1 MDRAQVSEPVDPLA
15 GFYRGS
21 KRGPQGVH
29 RRGGRGRGYLDQDGL
44 AGVEARVAAVGGVGD
59 VEAAEDFDGG
69 VLGEDGIVD
78 AVLGHRTA
86 QVGRQVAAPPPPPP
100 QVVVLEVAHR
110 RLFQK
115 ATDQPNETSMTLTV
129 GELVE
134 WCGKRTT
141 WWQPPFCRQSRTLHW

>member
-15 GFYRGS
+15 GFYRGA

-69 VLGEDGIVD
+69 VLSKYGIVD
-78 AVLGHRTA
+78 AVLGTRLSEILRTA
-86 QVGRQVAAPPPPPP
+86 LATS
-100 QVVVLEVAHR
+100 QVVALLIAQR
-110 RLFQK
+110 RLFRNIESNVNVN
-115 ATDQPNETSMTLTV
+115 PSVPINSL
-129 GELVE
+129 
-134 WCGKRTT
+134 
-141 WWQPPFCRQSRTLHW
+141 